1 MRRVSHELTM
11 PHKQRDAS
19 AFGEGTIN
27 HAKLIPAYSLTARVL
42 HWITAFLILT
52 MIPLGLVIANE
63 WGGFAQ
69 DALYNLHRSIGVT
82 IIPLVI
88 LRIVYRW
95 THPPLPLP
103 ADIAPMQRFAAHA
116 PPPPIARLSRCLACS
131 SCRRSGRSS
140 AHCPS
145 NCSSFMPWSAS
156 RSLRSWARMWQL
168 PSIITS
174 CAGIASSC
182 A

>member
-1 MRRVSHELTM
+1 MLILRTRPRSIVECIAMRRVSHELTM

-88 LRIVYRW
+88 LRLVCRW
-95 THPPLPLP
+95 AHPPLPLP
-103 ADIAPMQRFAAHA
+103 VDHA
-116 PPPPIARLSRCLACS
+116 PPQSCTAPPSPRGLA
-131 SCRRSGRSS
+131 
-140 AHCPS
+140 
-145 NCSSFMPWSAS
+145 F
-156 RSLRSWARMWQL
+156 LL
-168 PSIITS
+168 
-174 CAGIASSC
+174 
-182 A
+182 

>member
-1 MRRVSHELTM
+1 MLILRTRPRSIVECIAMRRVSHELTM

-69 DALYNLHRSIGVT
+69 DALYNLHRSIGT
-82 IIPLVI
+82 SAYRAPVI
-88 LRIVYRW
+88 VFGLFEL
-95 THPPLPLP
+95 PPIWRESRAFSEQLFFVHALIGIS
-103 ADIAPMQRFAAHA
+103 IACLAAAHVGA
-116 PPPPIARLSRCLACS
+116 ALYHHFV
-131 SCRRSGRSS
+131 RRDRVL
-140 AHCPS
+140 
-145 NCSSFMPWSAS
+145 
-156 RSLRSWARMWQL
+156 LR
-168 PSIITS
+168 
-174 CAGIASSC
+174 
-182 A
+182 